1 MCDRRWMS
9 LQKHWSISGIQSWK
23 YMVSRRLVGRECWRR
38 CQVLGWARIRQ
49 STMSLGEWCSPEKN
63 IYAKSFQC
71 SCYNILSDGVWWL
84 SSWWPLLSVPSW
96 KLWVKIEKYFP
107 ASTISLADYDT
118 IETVTCRSFYIY
130 DQVRILR

>member
-38 CQVLGWARIRQ
+38 CQESGWARIRQ

-84 SSWWPLLSVPSW
+84 SSWWSLLSVPSW
-96 KLWVKIEKYFP
+96 KLWVKNNKNISLLQTFLLQTTIQLRQLLAAP
-107 ASTISLADYDT
+107 STSTIRW
-118 IETVTCRSFYIY
+118 EF
-130 DQVRILR
+130 